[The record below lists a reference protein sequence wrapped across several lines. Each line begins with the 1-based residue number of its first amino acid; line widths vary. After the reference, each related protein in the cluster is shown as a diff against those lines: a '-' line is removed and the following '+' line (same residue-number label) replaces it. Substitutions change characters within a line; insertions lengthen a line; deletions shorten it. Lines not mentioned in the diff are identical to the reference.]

1 MSKKAQKVQADSGC
15 KGIQGN
21 TSKAELKCVCLNA
34 RSIINKKNEL
44 DIMVDEIKPHIIGIT
59 ESWANNDITDAELG
73 LEGYVMFR
81 KDRMGKRGG
90 GVLLYIKETIPAYE
104 VQLHEEADCNEAIW
118 CKLVTGHTT
127 VTIGVVYRCPNIT
140 KENNDKIHNA
150 ISEVSKRDCIIMGDF
165 NHGNIKWDT
174 LQSTGVEDQK
184 FLCLVQD
191 NFLTQHVLEPT
202 RATRILDILLS
213 SQKELVDNVEI
224 KEPLGSSDHNQ
235 MHFNINVKSDKTKV
249 RQCRRDFRKGNYKEI
264 RKRLTLIDWNG
275 KMKNKTA
282 AECWNIVRG
291 ELDNAIDSYVPMKKQ
306 GKRSKKKHLSKEAF
320 RKIRYKQNMW
330 RVYKHTGKDT
340 DYDAYKEAL
349 NAATNEVRKSKR
361 NFEHKLA
368 QNIKS
373 DSKSFY
379 AYVRSKQNVR
389 DKVGP
394 LKDNAGNII
403 TQGFLMAEELNM
415 HFSSVF
421 TRENTS
427 SLPAPETKF
436 NGSEGEKLGQ
446 LVVTPEVVASKINN
460 MKENKSPG
468 VDGISPKILKEIVE
482 QISMPLAHVFNM
494 SLQEGIVPLEWKEA
508 NIIPLFKKGSRN
520 KSVNYRPVSL
530 TSVICKL
537 LETIIRDHMMDFLLK
552 HKLINHSQHGF
563 LKARSC
569 LTNLLCFFEEITK
582 WVDEGSP
589 VDIIYLDFQKA
600 FDKVPHQRLI
610 LKLKS
615 HGMGN
620 SIINWIEQWLT
631 DRRQR
636 VVVDGEVSSWKSVLS
651 GVPQGSVLGPI
662 LFLVYIDDL
671 EEGVTGNILKFA
683 DDTKQTA
690 EEEESSATKKGLEN
704 STDEN
709 QIGGWVGQEGER
721 RKSYSAAVIDG
732 IKRNSRIYVGDSIVR
747 KTDTR
752 LSKEEDVVVCLP
764 GARIEHVTER
774 VEKIMGRGKGGTI
787 LVHIGTNNADK
798 EGTTAIVD
806 KYRKL
811 LKKTKEARVEQ
822 IILSGILPVFGNRLD
837 GYRNSKRMAING
849 MVKRLC
855 KEEDVGYVD
864 LWDSFVGKE
873 EMYVRD
879 GLHLSGKGAAVF
891 AEGLSGAVA
900 SGLGKVRYLN

>member
-1 MSKKAQKVQADSGC
+1 M
-15 KGIQGN
+15 
-21 TSKAELKCVCLNA
+21 
-34 RSIINKKNEL
+34 
-44 DIMVDEIKPHIIGIT
+44 
-59 ESWANNDITDAELG
+59 
-73 LEGYVMFR
+73 
-81 KDRMGKRGG
+81 
-90 GVLLYIKETIPAYE
+90 
-104 VQLHEEADCNEAIW
+104 
-118 CKLVTGHTT
+118 
-127 VTIGVVYRCPNIT
+127 
-140 KENNDKIHNA
+140 
-150 ISEVSKRDCIIMGDF
+150 
-165 NHGNIKWDT
+165 
-174 LQSTGVEDQK
+174 
-184 FLCLVQD
+184 
-191 NFLTQHVLEPT
+191 
-202 RATRILDILLS
+202 LS
-213 SQKELVDNVEI
+213 SQKELVDNVNI

-235 MHFNINVKSDKTKV
+235 MHFNINIKSDRKKV
-249 RQCRRDFRKGNYKEI
+249 KQCRRDFGKGNYKEI
-264 RKRLTLIDWNG
+264 GKSLARIDWND

-282 AECWNIVRG
+282 TECWNILRG
-291 ELDNAIDSYVPMKKQ
+291 ELDSAIDSHVPMKKQ

-320 RKIRYKQNMW
+320 RKIRHKQNMW

-340 DYDAYKEAL
+340 DYEVYKEAL

-394 LKDNAGNII
+394 LEDNFGNIV

-421 TRENTS
+421 TREDTS
-427 SLPAPETKF
+427 SLPVPETKF
-436 NGSEGEKLGQ
+436 KGSEGERLGQ
-446 LVVTPEVVASKINN
+446 LVGTPEVVASKINN

-468 VDGISPKILKEIVE
+468 VDGISPKILKETVE
-482 QISMPLAHVFNM
+482 QISTPLAHVFNM
-494 SLQEGIVPLEWKEA
+494 SLQEGFVPLEWKEA

-537 LETIIRDHMMDFLLK
+537 LETIMRDHDMMDFLVK
-552 HKLINHSQHGF
+552 HKLINPSQHGF

-582 WVDEGSP
+582 WVDDGSP
-589 VDIIYLDFQKA
+589 VDVIYLDFQKA

-683 DDTKQTA
+683 DDTK
-690 EEEESSATKKGLEN
+690 LF
-704 STDEN
+704 
-709 QIGGWVGQEGER
+709 
-721 RKSYSAAVIDG
+721 
-732 IKRNSRIYVGDSIVR
+732 R
-747 KTDTR
+747 KT
-752 LSKEEDVVVCLP
+752 KEIGDKKKLQDDIDKLVRWSEKWQMLFNFGKCKCLHTGP
-764 GARIEHVTER
+764 GNT
-774 VEKIMGRGKGGTI
+774 GKNYEMGGTI
-787 LVHIGTNNADK
+787 LSKTVKEKDLGVSMNANIKVSEQCRIAASKGNQVLGMIRRNITYK
-798 EGTTAIVD
+798 EKNLIVPLYKAIVRPHLE
-806 KYRKL
+806 Y
-811 LKKTKEARVEQ
+811 
-822 IILSGILPVFGNRLD
+822 
-837 GYRNSKRMAING
+837 G
-849 MVKRLC
+849 MESISQER
-855 KEEDVGYVD
+855 
-864 LWDSFVGKE
+864 
-873 EMYVRD
+873 
-879 GLHLSGKGAAVF
+879 H
-891 AEGLSGAVA
+891 
-900 SGLGKVRYLN
+900 RYA